1 MELMPLQPYPSP
13 RRCLSRARR
22 AWPHRAVMALLAIP
36 VVLVL
41 AAPARAAI
49 SSLDNWEKTFRSELV
64 VRATVLDGDDRLAR
78 MKVDEVLKGDYKGEQ
93 LKIVFRAA
101 NFARKTWEEKITFKT
116 GQHLILFL
124 DRFRKNGVL
133 QAPDQFELFRGSN
146 GREEIPSEGEDA
158 YLLAIRKFIEIQGL
172 ESQLARW
179 DASRALLSETNPFL
193 VDAGFEQV
201 LKFRLANATLVP
213 VLLGHLDSETVAFR
227 QKAVRCFGQ
236 VFESTS
242 REAGDLPTEDHIRD
256 LLLNKAMKDP
266 VADVR
271 VESIKAL
278 GAWQDH
284 DLAASFRA
292 IAAQDPSQA
301 VRYEAE
307 RAIYELES
315 SSANDR

>member
-1 MELMPLQPYPSP
+1 MELMPFQPWLSAC
-13 RRCLSRARR
+13 RRLTRLGPASARR
-22 AWPHRAVMALLAIP
+22 AAVAAALTL
-36 VVLVL
+36 VV
-41 AAPARAAI
+41 ASPALAAI
-49 SSLDNWEKTFRSELV
+49 SSLDLWEKSFRSELV

-78 MKVDEVLKGDYKGEQ
+78 MRVDEVLKGGYAGGE

-101 NFARKTWEEKITFKT
+101 NFTRKTWETKIVFQA

-133 QAPDQFELFRGSN
+133 QAEDQFELFRGSN
-146 GREEIPSEGEDA
+146 GREELPSEGEDA
-158 YLLAIRKFIEIQGL
+158 YLQAIRRFIAIQKVD
-172 ESQLARW
+172 SQLARW
-179 DASRALLSETNPFL
+179 DASRALLSESNPFL

-201 LKFRLANATLVP
+201 LKFRLADPSLVP

-236 VFESTS
+236 LFEATS
-242 REAGDLPTEDHIRD
+242 SQAGDLPTQDHIRD
-256 LLLNKAMKDP
+256 LLLNKARKDP
-266 VADVR
+266 SDDVR
-271 VESIKAL
+271 VDSIKAL
-278 GAWQDH
+278 GAWQDR

-301 VRYEAE
+301 VRYQAE

-315 SSANDR
+315 QSPNDR

>member
-1 MELMPLQPYPSP
+1 MESMPLQPSP
-13 RRCLSRARR
+13 PGPRTPACTRRS
-22 AWPHRAVMALLAIP
+22 WPRGAALA
-36 VVLVL
+36 LVAAL
-41 AAPARAAI
+41 AAGAQARAAI
-49 SSLDNWEKTFRSELV
+49 SSMDLWEKTFRSELV

-78 MKVDEVLKGDYKGEQ
+78 MKVDEVLKGSYAGEQ

-101 NFARKTWEEKITFKT
+101 NFTRKTWEGKIVFQA
-116 GQHLILFL
+116 GQHLVLFL
-124 DRFRKNGVL
+124 DRYRKNGVL
-133 QAPDQFELFRGSN
+133 QADDHFELFRGSN
-146 GREEIPSEGEDA
+146 GREEVPSEGEDA
-158 YLLAIRKFIEIQGL
+158 YLQAIRKFVTIQG
-172 ESQLARW
+172 ESSQLARW

-193 VDAGFEQV
+193 VEAGFEQV
-201 LKFRLANATLVP
+201 LKFRLANAGLVP

-227 QKAVRCFGQ
+227 QKAVRCFAQ

-266 VADVR
+266 SVDVR
-271 VESIKAL
+271 IESIKAL

-292 IAAQDPSQA
+292 IAEQDPSQA

-307 RAIYELES
+307 RAIYELQS
-315 SSANDR
+315 SSPNER